1 MSTNL
6 DLGWFLMTNLSP
18 LIEKARQKG
27 SEMDYIQW
35 LHRWPSCL
43 SGAYSEWHDGHGF
56 CEAAHVRHV
65 NLGSGTGI
73 KPEYC
78 AVPLTRAEHALTHQ
92 KGDSVFAPSEWWEEQ
107 AAIYLCRWLNGV
119 EPPECLEQEEFEDRE
134 YKLSHAGILVAL
146 WLRLKD
152 FFAVHKDKVVTV
164 TIKFAKRRSLKQ
176 NNTLWSEAIHGH
188 QVREYNK
195 NPHAFRVNAL
205 SAINMIIDRKGITP
219 DLVHWVNKN
228 LHNDGKSTTQLDANT
243 GFSKYVDKIRD
254 FDRDTHGIE
263 YSEIISPNQFYN
275 GDY

>member
-1 MSTNL
+1 
-6 DLGWFLMTNLSP
+6 MTNLSP

-27 SEMDYIQW
+27 EEMDYIQW

-43 SGAYSEWHDGHGF
+43 SGTYSEWHNGQGF

-65 NLGSGTGI
+65 SLGSGTAT
-73 KPEYC
+73 KPEFC
-78 AVPLTRAEHALTHQ
+78 AVPLTSAEHKLAHQ
-92 KGDSVFAPSEWWEEQ
+92 KGDSIFCPPEWWEMQ
-107 AAIYLCRWLNGV
+107 VATYLCRYVNGV
-119 EPPECLEQEEFEDRE
+119 EPPECLEQGEFEDRE
-134 YKLSHAGILVAL
+134 YKIKYAGQLVGL

-152 FFAVHKDKVVTV
+152 YFAVHSDRVVTV
-164 TIKFAKRRSLKQ
+164 TLKFAKRRTLKQ
-176 NNTLWSEAIHGH
+176 NNALWSEAIHGH

-205 SAINMIIDRKGITP
+205 TAINMIIERKGITP
-219 DLVHWVNKN
+219 ELVHWVNKN

-263 YSEIISPNQFYN
+263 YPEIITPNQFYE
-275 GDY
+275 GDYYG